1 MARKVLTGSLSGV
14 DLLLSAKMQL
24 LAGPSVTHPSA
35 DALPLPQSETLR
47 VLTTGREIVS
57 LPMATGTFFFFF

>member
-35 DALPLPQSETLR
+35 DALPLPLR
-47 VLTTGREIVS
+47 VLTTGRDIVS